1 MRNGNVEKRDLALID
16 SIAEAL
22 EVFRVQF
29 AAKSLSI
36 SVESDGSYDADIKID
51 DNVTYSMVSLST
63 KVFHYYERLGEWKDQ
78 TFEIIRTSSQA
89 DALMCLLEIY
99 KAVGNGD
106 NSNI

>member
-22 EVFRVQF
+22 EVFRVRF

-51 DNVTYSMVSLST
+51 DNVTYSINSKPDGSY
-63 KVFHYYERLGEWKDQ
+63 FGHYYRRDKKD
-78 TFEIIRTSSQA
+78 A
-89 DALMCLLEIY
+89 
-99 KAVGNGD
+99 
-106 NSNI
+106 

>member
-51 DNVTYSMVSLST
+51 DNVTYSINLKADGSY
-63 KVFHYYERLGEWKDQ
+63 FGHYYRRDKKD
-78 TFEIIRTSSQA
+78 
-89 DALMCLLEIY
+89 
-99 KAVGNGD
+99 V
-106 NSNI
+106 

>member
-1 MRNGNVEKRDLALID
+1 MRNGNVEKQDLALID

-51 DNVTYSMVSLST
+51 DNVTYSINSKSDGSY
-63 KVFHYYERLGEWKDQ
+63 FGHYYRRDKKD
-78 TFEIIRTSSQA
+78 A
-89 DALMCLLEIY
+89 
-99 KAVGNGD
+99 
-106 NSNI
+106 